1 MGRILPVAVGSAA
14 VELLIVRHA
23 RPEAES
29 RPDGEGADPP
39 LSELGRRQAQVTAEL
54 LTKEAIDHVVTS
66 TMLRAIE
73 TADPLVRLIGLN
85 PELVAGLE
93 ESDRH
98 RSEYVPA
105 EEMDRDHAIVR
116 EFLEDRESVF
126 GGDYTAFRRRI
137 TDAFDGIVGRNQGHT
152 VAVFCHGMV
161 MGVFLQTILGHDD
174 PFRIYHDY
182 CGILRVTASST
193 GVRTVRSV
201 NETAHVRHLL
211 G

>member
-1 MGRILPVAVGSAA
+1 

-23 RPEAES
+23 RPEAET
-29 RPDGEGADPP
+29 RPEGEVADPP
-39 LSELGRRQAQVTAEL
+39 LSDIGLLQAQVTADL
-54 LTKEAIDHVVTS
+54 LAGEDIDHVVTS
-66 TMLRAIE
+66 TMRRAVE
-73 TADPLVRLIGLN
+73 TAIPLARILGLDPEPLS
-85 PELVAGLE
+85 GLE

-98 RSEYVPA
+98 RSQYVPA
-105 EEMDRDHAIVR
+105 EEMDNDHVIVR

-126 GGDYTAFRRRI
+126 GGDYPAFRRRI
-137 TDAFDGIVGRNQGHT
+137 TDAFDGIVERNRGRT

-193 GVRTVRSV
+193 GVRTVRGV
-201 NETAHVRHLL
+201 NETTHVRHLL
-211 G
+211 D

>member
-1 MGRILPVAVGSAA
+1 M
-14 VELLIVRHA
+14 ELLVLRHA

-29 RPDGEGADPP
+29 RPGGEGANPP
-39 LSELGRRQAQVTAEL
+39 LSDIGRRQAQVTADL
-54 LTKEAIDHVVTS
+54 LAGEGIEHVVTS
-66 TMLRAIE
+66 TMRRAIE
-73 TADPLVRLIGLN
+73 TADPLVRRLGLE
-85 PELVAGLE
+85 PEPVVGLE

-105 EEMDRDHAIVR
+105 EEMSKDHAIVR

-126 GGDYTAFRRRI
+126 GGDYPAFRLRV
-137 TDAFDGIVGRNQGHT
+137 TDAFDGIVERNRGRT
-152 VAVFCHGMV
+152 VAVYCHGMV

-182 CGILRVTASST
+182 CGILRVTASSN
-193 GVRTVRSV
+193 GIRTVRCV